1 MMLAHLVALDPTP
14 EQEVYLRR
22 ACGTARYAYN
32 WGLAEW
38 QRMYKAGGKPSANK
52 VKAAW
57 NAHRKEQLPWTYEVT
72 KCASAQAIINLGCA
86 FTNFFRDL
94 KKPKKERHFEY
105 PTFKRKHLNESFSLW
120 NDQFD
125 LDWQAIRIPKL
136 GWVKM
141 REHVRLCGVILGA
154 AVSFRGGRWFVSIQM
169 DAINEAEPAPAGT
182 VCGID
187 LGIETLATVSSGEG
201 TVIEK
206 VPNPRARNRLAKR
219 KRRLQRRVDRQKDR
233 AKKAGVRASSRRQ
246 QIRQLKVNKLSAREA
261 NIRLDAAHKF
271 TTDVARRFETV
282 ALEDL
287 NVSGMSKNHALAGA
301 LLDVSPYEIRR
312 QLEYKVAMRGG
323 RVVIADRFF
332 PSSKLCWDCG
342 RVNDTLLLSERFWT
356 CECGAYHDRDDNA
369 ARNLENV
376 GRASP
381 DLTRGDM
388 SPLPVHVRVQ
398 ASAVDEPRTGN
409 VHISARSG

>member
-1 MMLAHLVALDPTP
+1 
-14 EQEVYLRR
+14 
-22 ACGTARYAYN
+22 
-32 WGLAEW
+32 
-38 QRMYKAGGKPSANK
+38 
-52 VKAAW
+52 
-57 NAHRKEQLPWTYEVT
+57 
-72 KCASAQAIINLGCA
+72 
-86 FTNFFRDL
+86 
-94 KKPKKERHFEY
+94 
-105 PTFKRKHLNESFSLW
+105 
-120 NDQFD
+120 
-125 LDWQAIRIPKL
+125 
-136 GWVKM
+136 
-141 REHVRLCGVILGA
+141 
-154 AVSFRGGRWFVSIQM
+154 M

-187 LGIETLATVSSGEG
+187 LGIQTLATVSSGEG

-219 KRRLQRRVDRQKDR
+219 KRRLQRRVGRQKDR
-233 AKKAGVRASSRRQ
+233 AKKAGVWASSRRQ
-246 QIRQLKVNKLSAREA
+246 QIRQLKINKLSAREA

-282 ALEDL
+282 TLEDL

-342 RVNDTLLLSERFWT
+342 RVNDALLLSERFWT

-369 ARNLENV
+369 ARNLEDV

-388 SPLPVHVRVQ
+388 SPLPVHVRV
-398 ASAVDEPRTGN
+398 
-409 VHISARSG
+409 